1 MSDEHPGLP
10 PSRVVVID
18 DHAIVRDAV
27 STVIE
32 MSDAFELVGTARTG
46 TEAIKLLCETEADVA
61 VIDFAMPDMTG
72 VEVINKLRAMGTK
85 TRFLLLTGSHM
96 DDEERERLSRCAEGF
111 LHKES
116 GRNTLLQAIGK
127 VAASACL
134 QPSPDDGLDMSGV
147 LGTGDLT
154 GRERGILREIARGH
168 SVDQIA
174 TDLGISAA
182 TVRKHRENIM
192 SKLGLNST
200 SQLVRAA
207 MQIGQ
212 Y

>member
-32 MSDAFELVGTARTG
+32 MSDAFELVGTASTG

-127 VAASACL
+127 VAAAACL
-134 QPSPDDGLDMSGV
+134 QPSPNDGLDMSGV

-168 SVDQIA
+168 SVEQIA

-192 SKLGLNST
+192 SKLELNST

>member
-1 MSDEHPGLP
+1 MSDQHPGHLP
-10 PSRVVVID
+10 LRVVVVD

-27 STVIE
+27 SAVIE
-32 MSDAFELVGTARTG
+32 MSDAFELAGTASNG
-46 TEAIKLLCETEADVA
+46 TEALELLGRVEADVA

-72 VEVINKLRAMGTK
+72 VDVINKLRDKGTE

-96 DDEERERLSRCAEGF
+96 DEDERERLSRCAEGF
-111 LHKES
+111 LHKEA
-116 GRNTLLQAIGK
+116 GRQTLIEAIRA
-127 VAASACL
+127 VADAPCL
-134 QPSPDDGLDMSGV
+134 RPAPGDQMDMSGV

-154 GRERGILREIARGH
+154 GRERDILREIARGH

-174 TDLGISAA
+174 DKLGISAA

-192 SKLGLNST
+192 GKLELNST

>member
-1 MSDEHPGLP
+1 MSDEYPDPP

-32 MSDAFELVGTARTG
+32 MSDAFELVGTASTG

-127 VAASACL
+127 VAAAACL
-134 QPSPDDGLDMSGV
+134 QPSPNDGLDMSGV

-192 SKLGLNST
+192 GKLDLNST

>member
-1 MSDEHPGLP
+1 MSDEHPGLT

-27 STVIE
+27 STVVE
-32 MSDAFELVGTARTG
+32 MSDAFELAGTASTG
-46 TEAIKLLCETEADVA
+46 AEAIELLSTVQADVA

-72 VEVINKLRAMGTK
+72 VDVINKLRAMGTK

-96 DDEERERLSRCAEGF
+96 DEEERERLSRCAEGF
-111 LHKES
+111 LHKEA
-116 GRNTLLQAIGK
+116 GRNILLQAIGN
-127 VAASACL
+127 VAESACL
-134 QPSPDDGLDMSGV
+134 QLSPRDELDTSGV

-168 SVDQIA
+168 SVEQIA
-174 TDLGISAA
+174 ANLGISAA

-192 SKLGLNST
+192 SKLELNST

>member
-1 MSDEHPGLP
+1 MSDQVPGHLP
-10 PSRVVVID
+10 LRVVVVD

-27 STVIE
+27 SAVIE
-32 MSDAFELVGTARTG
+32 MSDSFELAGTASTG
-46 TEAIKLLCETEADVA
+46 SEALELLGRIEADVA

-72 VEVINKLRAMGTK
+72 VDVINKLRAQGTK

-96 DDEERERLSRCAEGF
+96 DESERERLSQCAEGF
-111 LHKES
+111 LHKEA
-116 GRNTLLQAIGK
+116 GRQTLIEAIR
-127 VAASACL
+127 AAADSPCL
-134 QPSPDDGLDMSGV
+134 QPASSDKMDMSGV

-154 GRERGILREIARGH
+154 DRERDILREIARGH

-174 TDLGISAA
+174 DNLGISAA

-192 SKLGLNST
+192 GKLELNST